1 MGEIRPKT
9 CEGVGITWTAACK
22 RLFSLGLLLTDG
34 AVFQIFETVEDGEE
48 DEDEDEDE
56 DGEEEEVVLLD
67 DWDDDEL

>member
-1 MGEIRPKT
+1 M
-9 CEGVGITWTAACK
+9 
-22 RLFSLGLLLTDG
+22 
-34 AVFQIFETVEDGEE
+34 FQIFETVEDGEE

>member
-1 MGEIRPKT
+1 M
-9 CEGVGITWTAACK
+9 
-22 RLFSLGLLLTDG
+22 
-34 AVFQIFETVEDGEE
+34 FQIFETVEDGEGE

>member
-1 MGEIRPKT
+1 MDKE
-9 CEGVGITWTAACK
+9 EQAQVNTAACK

-48 DEDEDEDE
+48 EDEDEDE
-56 DGEEEEVVLLD
+56 DDEEEEVVLLD

>member
-1 MGEIRPKT
+1 MEK
-9 CEGVGITWTAACK
+9 EEQAQVNTAACK

-48 DEDEDEDE
+48 EDEDEDE
-56 DGEEEEVVLLD
+56 DDEEEEVVLLD

>member
-1 MGEIRPKT
+1 MEK
-9 CEGVGITWTAACK
+9 EEQAQVNTAACK

-48 DEDEDEDE
+48 EEEEDEDE

>member
-48 DEDEDEDE
+48 EDEDEDE
-56 DGEEEEVVLLD
+56 DDEEEEVVLLD